1 MDFYA
6 IASTVCVLLP
16 LIVILAVFGYSR
28 GRYRNIANAGAFFFE
43 GGALVLNT
51 GVPYPI
57 PVENIDCV
65 ELRCSGWELENR
77 LSYGLTVKV
86 IRKDG
91 TAKSCYY
98 KGYRTAKLALP
109 SDMAAEI
116 EAHGLRCRLVEQ

>member
-16 LIVILAVFGYSR
+16 LIVILAAFGYSR
-28 GRYRNIANAGAFFFE
+28 GRYRNFAHARAFLVE

-98 KGYRTAKLALP
+98 KGCRTAKLALP